1 MMACV
6 MAVKQHFKFAGVI
19 RNVIETGPVHGPS
32 VRMSL
37 MDLPHR
43 PKGPELGF
51 VGSYN

>member
-1 MMACV
+1 MMACA

-37 MDLPHR
+37 MDLPHG